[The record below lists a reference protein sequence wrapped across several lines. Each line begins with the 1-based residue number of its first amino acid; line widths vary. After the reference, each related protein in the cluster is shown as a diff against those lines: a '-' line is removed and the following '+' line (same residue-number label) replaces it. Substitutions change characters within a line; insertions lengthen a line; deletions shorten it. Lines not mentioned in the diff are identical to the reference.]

1 MEDTLSTKN
10 IFYDETD
17 LTLLYFHVTNALK
30 SGLSRSK
37 KKIASTIALKNEK
50 YCISSEKLFFL
61 SQYLNFCLDFL
72 VM

>member
-37 KKIASTIALKNEK
+37 KKN
-50 YCISSEKLFFL
+50 C
-61 SQYLNFCLDFL
+61 LNDSP
-72 VM
+72 

>member
-1 MEDTLSTKN
+1 MGHMKIKKPEVHFIIKNICGRKWMEDTLSTKN

-37 KKIASTIALKNEK
+37 KKN
-50 YCISSEKLFFL
+50 C
-61 SQYLNFCLDFL
+61 LNDSP
-72 VM
+72 